1 MSKKLRI
8 IIPIV
13 AMAVLA
19 IAYAVHLPL
28 GSLSNLGWDTI
39 SLICP
44 LGALTT
50 MLASKT
56 IIPHA
61 VISIVIAVIA
71 IAVLGRAFCGWIC
84 PTPVL
89 SRLRY
94 AFTSKSKR
102 QKQLEEQSDKAI
114 ARAAETF
121 KATETAAAS
130 AEVELSDA
138 ERALLKKSCRGH
150 GSCASKKAL
159 DSRHLVLGSAL
170 LSAAIFGFPVFCL
183 ICPIGLTF
191 ATIVMLMLLF
201 GAGDLTIG
209 IVVAPV
215 VLLIE
220 VVFFR
225 KWCSHICPLSA
236 IMSLIG
242 KLNRNFVPTID
253 DSKCLESSKGVPCG
267 KCSEVCE
274 VKIDPRHPELGSHM
288 SECLKCRACVEA
300 CPGHA
305 ISMPL
310 IAGTKKLKQ
319 EKDLVKR

>member
-8 IIPIV
+8 AIPIIV
-13 AMAVLA
+13 MAVLA
-19 IAYAVHLPL
+19 VAYALHLPL
-28 GSLSNLGWDTI
+28 GSLSNFGWETI
-39 SLICP
+39 SVLCP

-56 IIPHA
+56 LIPHA
-61 VISIVIAVIA
+61 LISLVIAVVA
-71 IAVLGRAFCGWIC
+71 ILLLGRAFCGWIC

-94 AFTSKSKR
+94 AFTSKSKL
-102 QKQLEEQSDKAI
+102 KAKEEEAAAQDNAGQSSDKI
-114 ARAAETF
+114 
-121 KATETAAAS
+121 
-130 AEVELSDA
+130 ELTDA
-138 ERALLKKSCRGH
+138 DRALLKSACRGH
-150 GSCASKKAL
+150 GSCASKGTL
-159 DSRHLVLGSAL
+159 DSRHLVLGGTL

-191 ATIVMLMLLF
+191 ATIVLLMLLF
-201 GAGDLTIG
+201 GVGDLTLGVI
-209 IVVAPV
+209 VAPII
-215 VLLIE
+215 LLIE

-236 IMSLIG
+236 IMSLVG
-242 KLNRNFVPTID
+242 KANRTFVPTID
-253 DSKCLESSKGVPCG
+253 DSKCLETSKGIACG
-267 KCSEVCE
+267 KCSQVCE

-288 SECLKCRACVEA
+288 SECIKCRACVEA

-310 IAGTKKLKQ
+310 IARAKKLEASDVTEQ
-319 EKDLVKR
+319 

>member
-8 IIPIV
+8 AIPIIV
-13 AMAVLA
+13 MAVLA
-19 IAYAVHLPL
+19 VAYALHLPL
-28 GSLSNLGWDTI
+28 GSLSNFGWETI
-39 SLICP
+39 SVLCP

-56 IIPHA
+56 LIPHA
-61 VISIVIAVIA
+61 LISLVIAVVA
-71 IAVLGRAFCGWIC
+71 ILLLGRAFCGWIC

-94 AFTSKSKR
+94 AFTSKSKL
-102 QKQLEEQSDKAI
+102 KAKEEEAAAQDNAGQSSDKI
-114 ARAAETF
+114 
-121 KATETAAAS
+121 
-130 AEVELSDA
+130 ELTDA
-138 ERALLKKSCRGH
+138 DRALLKSACRGH
-150 GSCASKKAL
+150 GSCASKGTL
-159 DSRHLVLGSAL
+159 DSRHLVLGGTL

-191 ATIVMLMLLF
+191 ATIVLLMLLF
-201 GAGDLTIG
+201 GVGDLTLGVI
-209 IVVAPV
+209 VAPII
-215 VLLIE
+215 LLIE

-236 IMSLIG
+236 IMSLVG
-242 KLNRNFVPTID
+242 KANRTFVPTID
-253 DSKCLESSKGVPCG
+253 DSKCLETSKGVACG
-267 KCSEVCE
+267 KCSQVCE

-288 SECLKCRACVEA
+288 SECIKCRACVEA

-310 IAGTKKLKQ
+310 IARAKKLEAGDVTEQ
-319 EKDLVKR
+319 

>member
-8 IIPIV
+8 ATPIIV
-13 AMAVLA
+13 MAVLA
-19 IAYAVHLPL
+19 VAYALHLPL
-28 GSLSNLGWDTI
+28 GSLSNFGWETI
-39 SLICP
+39 SVLCP

-56 IIPHA
+56 LIPHA
-61 VISIVIAVIA
+61 LISLVIAVVA
-71 IAVLGRAFCGWIC
+71 ILLLGRAFCGWIC

-94 AFTSKSKR
+94 AFTSKSKL
-102 QKQLEEQSDKAI
+102 KAKEEEAAAQDNAGQSSDKI
-114 ARAAETF
+114 
-121 KATETAAAS
+121 
-130 AEVELSDA
+130 ELTDA
-138 ERALLKKSCRGH
+138 DRALLKSACRGH
-150 GSCASKKAL
+150 GSCASKGTL
-159 DSRHLVLGSAL
+159 DSRHLVLGGTL

-191 ATIVMLMLLF
+191 ATIVLLMLLF
-201 GAGDLTIG
+201 GVGDLTLGVI
-209 IVVAPV
+209 VAPII
-215 VLLIE
+215 LLIE

-236 IMSLIG
+236 IMSLVG
-242 KLNRNFVPTID
+242 KANRTFVPTID
-253 DSKCLESSKGVPCG
+253 DSKCLETSKGVACG
-267 KCSEVCE
+267 KCSQVCE

-288 SECLKCRACVEA
+288 SECIKCRACVEA

-310 IAGTKKLKQ
+310 IARAKKLEAGDVTEQ
-319 EKDLVKR
+319 

>member
-8 IIPIV
+8 AIPIIV
-13 AMAVLA
+13 MAVLA
-19 IAYAVHLPL
+19 VAYALHLPL
-28 GSLSNLGWDTI
+28 GSLSNFGWETI
-39 SLICP
+39 SVLCP

-56 IIPHA
+56 LIPHA
-61 VISIVIAVIA
+61 LISLVIAVIA
-71 IAVLGRAFCGWIC
+71 ILLLGRAFCGWIC

-94 AFTSKSKR
+94 AFTSKSK
-102 QKQLEEQSDKAI
+102 LKAKEDVQ
-114 ARAAETF
+114 ANDGEKKPAE
-121 KATETAAAS
+121 KI
-130 AEVELSDA
+130 ELTDA
-138 ERALLKKSCRGH
+138 DRALLKSACRGH
-150 GSCASKKAL
+150 GSCASKGAL
-159 DSRHLVLGSAL
+159 DSRHLVLGGTL

-191 ATIVMLMLLF
+191 ATIVLLMLLF
-201 GAGDLTIG
+201 GVGDLTIG
-209 IVVAPV
+209 VIVAPII
-215 VLLIE
+215 LLIE

-236 IMSLIG
+236 IMSLVG
-242 KLNRNFVPTID
+242 KANRTFVPTID
-253 DSKCLESSKGVPCG
+253 DSKCLETSKGIECG
-267 KCSEVCE
+267 KCSQVCE

-288 SECLKCRACVEA
+288 SECIKCRACVEA

-310 IAGTKKLKQ
+310 VARAKKLQ
-319 EKDLVKR
+319 AGDVAEQ

>member
-8 IIPIV
+8 AIPIIV
-13 AMAVLA
+13 MAVLA
-19 IAYAVHLPL
+19 VAYALHLPL
-28 GSLSNLGWDTI
+28 GSLSNFGWETI
-39 SLICP
+39 SVLCP

-56 IIPHA
+56 LIPHA
-61 VISIVIAVIA
+61 LISLVIAVVA
-71 IAVLGRAFCGWIC
+71 ILLLGRAFCGWIC

-94 AFTSKSKR
+94 AFTSKSKL
-102 QKQLEEQSDKAI
+102 KAKEEEAAQGNDGQSSDKI
-114 ARAAETF
+114 
-121 KATETAAAS
+121 
-130 AEVELSDA
+130 ELTDA
-138 ERALLKKSCRGH
+138 DRALLKSACRGH
-150 GSCASKKAL
+150 GSCASKGTL
-159 DSRHLVLGSAL
+159 DSRHLVLGGTL

-191 ATIVMLMLLF
+191 ATIVLLMLLF
-201 GAGDLTIG
+201 GVGDLTLGVI
-209 IVVAPV
+209 VAPII
-215 VLLIE
+215 LLIE

-236 IMSLIG
+236 IMSLVG
-242 KLNRNFVPTID
+242 KANRTFVPTID
-253 DSKCLESSKGVPCG
+253 DSKCLETSKGVACG
-267 KCSEVCE
+267 KCSQVCE

-288 SECLKCRACVEA
+288 SECIKCRACVEA

-310 IAGTKKLKQ
+310 VARAKKLEAGDVAEQ
-319 EKDLVKR
+319 

>member
-8 IIPIV
+8 AIPIIV
-13 AMAVLA
+13 MAVLA
-19 IAYAVHLPL
+19 VAYALHLPL
-28 GSLSNLGWDTI
+28 GSLSNFGWETI
-39 SLICP
+39 SMLCP

-56 IIPHA
+56 LIPHA
-61 VISIVIAVIA
+61 LISLVIAVVA
-71 IAVLGRAFCGWIC
+71 ILLLGRAFCGWIC

-94 AFTSKSKR
+94 AFTSKSKLKAKKEVAAA
-102 QKQLEEQSDKAI
+102 QDNAGQSSDKI
-114 ARAAETF
+114 
-121 KATETAAAS
+121 
-130 AEVELSDA
+130 ELTDA
-138 ERALLKKSCRGH
+138 DRALLKSACRGH
-150 GSCASKKAL
+150 GSCASKGTL
-159 DSRHLVLGSAL
+159 DSRHLVLGGTL

-191 ATIVMLMLLF
+191 ATIVLLMLLF
-201 GAGDLTIG
+201 GVGDLTIG
-209 IVVAPV
+209 VIVAPII
-215 VLLIE
+215 LLIE

-236 IMSLIG
+236 IMSLVG
-242 KLNRNFVPTID
+242 KANRTFVPTID
-253 DSKCLESSKGVPCG
+253 DSKCLETSNGVACG
-267 KCSEVCE
+267 KCSQVCE

-288 SECLKCRACVEA
+288 SECIKCRACVEA

-310 IAGTKKLKQ
+310 IARAKKLVAGDVPEQ
-319 EKDLVKR
+319 

>member
-8 IIPIV
+8 AIPIIV
-13 AMAVLA
+13 MAVLA
-19 IAYAVHLPL
+19 VAYALHLPL
-28 GSLSNLGWDTI
+28 GSLSNFGWETI
-39 SLICP
+39 SVLCP

-56 IIPHA
+56 LIPHA
-61 VISIVIAVIA
+61 LISLVIAVVA
-71 IAVLGRAFCGWIC
+71 ILLLGRAFCGWIC

-94 AFTSKSKR
+94 AFTSKSKL
-102 QKQLEEQSDKAI
+102 KAKEEVAAAQDNAGQSSDKI
-114 ARAAETF
+114 
-121 KATETAAAS
+121 
-130 AEVELSDA
+130 ELTDA
-138 ERALLKKSCRGH
+138 DRALLKSACRGH
-150 GSCASKKAL
+150 GSCASKGTL
-159 DSRHLVLGSAL
+159 DSRHLVLGGTL

-191 ATIVMLMLLF
+191 ATIVLLMLLF
-201 GAGDLTIG
+201 GVGDLTLGVI
-209 IVVAPV
+209 VAPII
-215 VLLIE
+215 LLIE

-236 IMSLIG
+236 IMSLVG
-242 KLNRNFVPTID
+242 KANRTFVPTID
-253 DSKCLESSKGVPCG
+253 DSKCLETSKGVACG
-267 KCSEVCE
+267 KCSQVCE

-288 SECLKCRACVEA
+288 SECIKCRACVEA

-310 IAGTKKLKQ
+310 IARAKKLEAGDVTEQ
-319 EKDLVKR
+319 

>member
-8 IIPIV
+8 AIPIIV
-13 AMAVLA
+13 MAVLA
-19 IAYAVHLPL
+19 VAYALHLPL
-28 GSLSNLGWDTI
+28 GSLSNFGWETI
-39 SLICP
+39 SMLCP

-56 IIPHA
+56 LIPHA
-61 VISIVIAVIA
+61 LISLVIAVVA
-71 IAVLGRAFCGWIC
+71 ILLLGRAFCGWIC

-94 AFTSKSKR
+94 AFTSKSKLKAKKEVAAA
-102 QKQLEEQSDKAI
+102 QDNAGQSSDKI
-114 ARAAETF
+114 
-121 KATETAAAS
+121 
-130 AEVELSDA
+130 ELTDA
-138 ERALLKKSCRGH
+138 DRALLKSACRGH
-150 GSCASKKAL
+150 GSCASKGTL
-159 DSRHLVLGSAL
+159 DSRHLVLGGTL

-191 ATIVMLMLLF
+191 ATIVLLMLLF
-201 GAGDLTIG
+201 GVGDLTIG
-209 IVVAPV
+209 VIVAPII
-215 VLLIE
+215 LLIE

-236 IMSLIG
+236 IMSLVG
-242 KLNRNFVPTID
+242 KANRTFVPTID
-253 DSKCLESSKGVPCG
+253 DSKCLETSNGVACG
-267 KCSEVCE
+267 KCSQVCE

-288 SECLKCRACVEA
+288 SECIKCRACVEA

-310 IAGTKKLKQ
+310 IARAKKLEAGDVTEQ
-319 EKDLVKR
+319 

>member
-8 IIPIV
+8 AIPIIV
-13 AMAVLA
+13 MAVLA
-19 IAYAVHLPL
+19 VAYALHLPL
-28 GSLSNLGWDTI
+28 GSLSNFGWKTI
-39 SLICP
+39 SVLCP

-56 IIPHA
+56 LIPHA
-61 VISIVIAVIA
+61 LISLVIAVVA
-71 IAVLGRAFCGWIC
+71 ILLLGRAFCGWIC

-94 AFTSKSKR
+94 AFTSKSKL
-102 QKQLEEQSDKAI
+102 KAKEEEAAAQDNAGQSSDKI
-114 ARAAETF
+114 
-121 KATETAAAS
+121 
-130 AEVELSDA
+130 ELTDA
-138 ERALLKKSCRGH
+138 DRALLKSACRGH
-150 GSCASKKAL
+150 GSCASKGTL
-159 DSRHLVLGSAL
+159 DSRHLVLGGTL

-191 ATIVMLMLLF
+191 ATIVLLMLLF
-201 GAGDLTIG
+201 GVGDLTLGVI
-209 IVVAPV
+209 VAPII
-215 VLLIE
+215 LIIE

-236 IMSLIG
+236 IMSLVG
-242 KLNRNFVPTID
+242 KANRTFVPTID
-253 DSKCLESSKGVPCG
+253 DSKCLETSKGVACG
-267 KCSEVCE
+267 KCSQVCE

-288 SECLKCRACVEA
+288 SECIKCRACVEA

-310 IAGTKKLKQ
+310 VARAKKLEAGDVAEQ
-319 EKDLVKR
+319 

>member
-8 IIPIV
+8 AIPIIV
-13 AMAVLA
+13 MAVLA
-19 IAYAVHLPL
+19 VAYALHLPL
-28 GSLSNLGWDTI
+28 GSLSNFGWETI
-39 SLICP
+39 SVLCP

-56 IIPHA
+56 PIPHA
-61 VISIVIAVIA
+61 LISLVIAVVA
-71 IAVLGRAFCGWIC
+71 ILLLGRAFCGWIC

-94 AFTSKSKR
+94 AFTSKSKL
-102 QKQLEEQSDKAI
+102 KAKEEEAAAQDNAGQSSDKI
-114 ARAAETF
+114 
-121 KATETAAAS
+121 
-130 AEVELSDA
+130 ELTDA
-138 ERALLKKSCRGH
+138 DRALLKSACRGH
-150 GSCASKKAL
+150 GSCASKGTL
-159 DSRHLVLGSAL
+159 DSRHLVLGGTL

-191 ATIVMLMLLF
+191 ATIVLLMLLF
-201 GAGDLTIG
+201 GVGDLTLGVI
-209 IVVAPV
+209 VAPII
-215 VLLIE
+215 LLIE

-236 IMSLIG
+236 IMSLVG
-242 KLNRNFVPTID
+242 KANRTFVPTID
-253 DSKCLESSKGVPCG
+253 DSKCLETSKGVACG
-267 KCSEVCE
+267 KCSQVCE

-288 SECLKCRACVEA
+288 SECIKCRACVEA

-310 IAGTKKLKQ
+310 VARAKKLEAGDVAEQ
-319 EKDLVKR
+319 

>member
-8 IIPIV
+8 AIPIIV
-13 AMAVLA
+13 MAVLA
-19 IAYAVHLPL
+19 VAYALHLPL
-28 GSLSNLGWDTI
+28 GSLSNFGWETI
-39 SLICP
+39 SVLCP

-56 IIPHA
+56 LIPHA
-61 VISIVIAVIA
+61 LISLVIAVVA
-71 IAVLGRAFCGWIC
+71 ILLLGRAFCGWIC

-94 AFTSKSKR
+94 AFTSKSKL
-102 QKQLEEQSDKAI
+102 KAKEEEAAAQDNAGQSSDKI
-114 ARAAETF
+114 
-121 KATETAAAS
+121 
-130 AEVELSDA
+130 ELTDA
-138 ERALLKKSCRGH
+138 DRALLKSACRGH
-150 GSCASKKAL
+150 GSCASKGTL
-159 DSRHLVLGSAL
+159 DSRHLVLGGTL

-191 ATIVMLMLLF
+191 ATIVLLMLLF
-201 GAGDLTIG
+201 GVGDLTLGVI
-209 IVVAPV
+209 VAPII
-215 VLLIE
+215 LLIE

-236 IMSLIG
+236 IMSLVG
-242 KLNRNFVPTID
+242 KANRTFVPTID
-253 DSKCLESSKGVPCG
+253 DSKCLETSKGVACG
-267 KCSEVCE
+267 KCSQVCE

-288 SECLKCRACVEA
+288 SECIKCRACVEA

-310 IAGTKKLKQ
+310 VARAKKLEAGDVAEQ
-319 EKDLVKR
+319 

>member
-8 IIPIV
+8 AIPIIV
-13 AMAVLA
+13 MAVLA
-19 IAYAVHLPL
+19 VAYALHLPL
-28 GSLSNLGWDTI
+28 GSLSNFGWETI
-39 SLICP
+39 SVLCP

-56 IIPHA
+56 LIPHA
-61 VISIVIAVIA
+61 LISLA
-71 IAVLGRAFCGWIC
+71 IAVVAILLLGRAFCGWIC

-94 AFTSKSKR
+94 AFTSKSKL
-102 QKQLEEQSDKAI
+102 KAKEEEAAAQDNAGQSSDKI
-114 ARAAETF
+114 
-121 KATETAAAS
+121 
-130 AEVELSDA
+130 ELTDA
-138 ERALLKKSCRGH
+138 DRALLKSACRGH
-150 GSCASKKAL
+150 GSCASKGTL
-159 DSRHLVLGSAL
+159 DSRHLVLGGTL

-191 ATIVMLMLLF
+191 ATIVLLMLLF
-201 GAGDLTIG
+201 GVGDLTLGVI
-209 IVVAPV
+209 VAPII
-215 VLLIE
+215 LLIE

-236 IMSLIG
+236 IMSLVG
-242 KLNRNFVPTID
+242 KANRTFVPTID
-253 DSKCLESSKGVPCG
+253 DSKCLETSKGVACG
-267 KCSEVCE
+267 KCSQVCE

-288 SECLKCRACVEA
+288 SECIKCRACVEA

-310 IAGTKKLKQ
+310 IARAKKLEAGDVTEQ
-319 EKDLVKR
+319 